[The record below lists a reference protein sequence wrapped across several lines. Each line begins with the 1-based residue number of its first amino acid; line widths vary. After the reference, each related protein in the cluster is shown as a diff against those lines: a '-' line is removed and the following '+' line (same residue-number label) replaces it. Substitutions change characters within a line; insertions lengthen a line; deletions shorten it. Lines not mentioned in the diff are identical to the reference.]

1 MSDKATSTQDGL
13 DQDQAPSFRIQRVY
27 LKDLSLEQPN
37 APEILLIPKEPQVQV
52 EIDIAVSRLSDG
64 LFEVSVIGTVTA
76 RIEGKVLFLIEA
88 NQAGIFEF
96 ANIPPEQIDPMLG
109 IACPTIL
116 YPYLRSNI
124 ADTISRAGFQPIHL
138 NEVNFHG
145 MYEHRLMQA
154 QQAGAGSEDSS
165 AEESKIILPN

>member
-1 MSDKATSTQDGL
+1 M
-13 DQDQAPSFRIQRVY
+13 
-27 LKDLSLEQPN
+27 
-37 APEILLIPKEPQVQV
+37 QV
-52 EIDIAVSRLSDG
+52 EADVSVTRLSEE
-64 LFEVSVIGTVTA
+64 LFEVCVMATVTA
-76 RIEGKVLFLIEA
+76 RIDSKVLFLIEA

-96 ANIPPEQIDPMLG
+96 TNIPPEQIDPMLG

-138 NEVNFHG
+138 NEMNFHG

-154 QQAGAGSEDSS
+154 QKAGADSENSS

>member
-1 MSDKATSTQDGL
+1 MNDKTTSPQGSSNDDKAPG
-13 DQDQAPSFRIQRVY
+13 FRIQRVY

-37 APEILLIPKEPQVQV
+37 APEILLIAKEPQVQV
-52 EIDIAVSRLSDG
+52 EADVSVTRLSEE
-64 LFEVSVIGTVTA
+64 LFEVCVIATVTA
-76 RIEGKVLFLIEA
+76 RIDSRVLFLIEA

-96 ANIPPEQIDPMLG
+96 TNIPPEQMDPMLG

-138 NEVNFHG
+138 NEMNFHG

>member
-1 MSDKATSTQDGL
+1 MNDKTTSPRGGSND
-13 DQDQAPSFRIQRVY
+13 DKAPSFRIQRVY

-37 APEILLIPKEPQVQV
+37 APEILLIAKEPQVQV
-52 EIDIAVSRLSDG
+52 EADVSVTRLSEE
-64 LFEVSVIGTVTA
+64 LFEVCVIATVTA
-76 RIEGKVLFLIEA
+76 RIDSKVLFLIEA

-96 ANIPPEQIDPMLG
+96 TNIPPEQMDPMLG

-138 NEVNFHG
+138 NEMNFHG

>member
-1 MSDKATSTQDGL
+1 MTEQTSSP
-13 DQDQAPSFRIQRVY
+13 QADADNSKEPGFRIQRVY

-37 APEILLIPKEPQVQV
+37 APQILLVAAEPQVEV
-52 EIDIAVSRLSDG
+52 EVDIAVNPLSDE
-64 LFEVSVIGTVTA
+64 LFEVSLISTVTA
-76 RIEGKVLFLIEA
+76 KVESKVLFLVEA

-96 ANIPPEQIDPMLG
+96 NNIPPQQLDPMLG

-124 ADTISRAGFQPIHL
+124 ADIISRAGFQPIHL
-138 NEVNFHG
+138 NEINFHG

-154 QQAGAGSEDSS
+154 QQAASKESS
-165 AEESKIILPN
+165 AADESKIILPH

>member
-1 MSDKATSTQDGL
+1 MTEQTSAP
-13 DQDQAPSFRIQRVY
+13 QADSSKEPGFRIQRVY

-37 APEILLIPKEPQVQV
+37 APQILLVAAEPQVEV
-52 EIDIAVSRLSDG
+52 EVDIAVNPLSDEI
-64 LFEVSVIGTVTA
+64 FEVSIVATVTA
-76 RIEGKVLFLIEA
+76 KVDSKVLFLVEA

-96 ANIPPEQIDPMLG
+96 NNIPPQQLDPMLG

-124 ADTISRAGFQPIHL
+124 ADIISRAGFQPIHL
-138 NEVNFHG
+138 NEINFHG

-154 QQAGAGSEDSS
+154 QQAASKEND
-165 AEESKIILPN
+165 AADESKIILPH